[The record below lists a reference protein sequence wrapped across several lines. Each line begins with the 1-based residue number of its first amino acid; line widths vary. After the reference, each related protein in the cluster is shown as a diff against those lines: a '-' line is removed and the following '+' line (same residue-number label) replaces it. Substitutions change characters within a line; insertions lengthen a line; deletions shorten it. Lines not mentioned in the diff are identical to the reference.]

1 MMRIFNRYLRQHI
14 ISSTLLV
21 FAALLGLF
29 ALLDLIH
36 ELGDLGRAHYQLHHV
51 LLYVLFRVPGHVY
64 ELFPIVA
71 LIGTLFGLAQLVVHS
86 EYTVMRVSGVSTQG
100 MIFSILQTGLIF
112 VVLTFVFGEFIAP
125 LSERAAQ
132 QLRLKALSLVVAQEF
147 RSGLWVKD
155 EMSFVNVS
163 QILPDATLIGVK
175 IYEFDPQQRLRA
187 ISFAKKGNYLKD
199 NKWRLR
205 DVVQTHFDDNHTTV
219 DSNTEATWYSVLNP
233 DILNVLLVVPEQMSA
248 WNLYVYTQHLREN
261 NQKTTRHDLALWT
274 KLTYPLAVLVMMMLA
289 LPFAQYQRRT
299 GGISAKI
306 FAGIML
312 GLGFHFLNKLFA
324 HLGLLNDWP
333 PLFSAAAPTLLFF
346 AAAMAMMWWVERR

>member
-36 ELGDLGRAHYQLHHV
+36 ELGDLGRANYQLRHV
-51 LLYVLFRVPGHVY
+51 LLYVLLSVPGHVY

-71 LIGTLFGLAQLVVHS
+71 LIGTLLALAQLVVHS

-125 LSERAAQ
+125 LSERAAN
-132 QLRLKALSLVVAQEF
+132 QLRLKALSLVVAQQF

-163 QILPDATLIGVK
+163 QILPDTTLIGVK

-187 ISFAKKGNYLKD
+187 ISFAQKGNYLKD
-199 NKWRLR
+199 NKWRLS
-205 DVVQTHFDDNHTTV
+205 DVVQTHFNDNHTTV
-219 DSNTEATWYSVLNP
+219 DSVAEANWYSVLNP
-233 DILNVLLVVPEQMSA
+233 DVLNVLLVVPEQMSA
-248 WNLYVYTQHLREN
+248 WNLYTYTQHLREN
-261 NQKTTRHDLALWT
+261 NQKTLRHDLALWT
-274 KLTYPLAVLVMMMLA
+274 KLTYPVAVLVMMLLA